1 MTYSFLAKFGE
12 KEQIFAKSLR
22 DAEDKRQ
29 YNFFLCLSASLRE
42 NQSKGENI
50 PEEIE
55 MAKVSEVIVRALK
68 EAGVTHVF
76 GIPSIHNIG
85 LYDALRE
92 EPSIRHILCRHES
105 SATHMADGYA
115 RAGKGVGA
123 IISSTGPGAG
133 YMIAPLIEAWW
144 SSSPVLAM
152 TSNIA
157 TRKIGAG
164 TGTLHELD
172 EQDRMFAH
180 ITKERFCLRDADD
193 AESTV
198 RRAVAT
204 ALAKRS
210 GPVYL
215 EVPADLWDLDAV
227 TKGDIENDTGGDAVK
242 GDCDE
247 ALSLLRQAKRPLIV
261 AGAGAVRA
269 GIGSAITKI
278 AEALQAPV
286 VTGAEGKGSIAEDHP
301 LAFGN
306 AARRGVV
313 REMVRSC
320 DVALALGTRLR
331 NVDYTRRGVTL
342 PQLIHVD
349 WDDTWIGKNF
359 PATIQ
364 LTGDIGEI
372 ARRLSEGLSSA
383 GGTAERERGWVE
395 ALKKKAGEE
404 LEAIR
409 AERKELAYL
418 DAIRRVI
425 PRDGHLVIDNTMLG
439 YWAEYF
445 YPSYEP
451 GSFVTAKG
459 SSIIG
464 FSFPAAIGHAL
475 ACPDRPVVAISGDGG
490 FFYGAHELATCMRH
504 GIGFPLIVVND
515 GAFGVIDFL
524 QRLNYDRG
532 YETKLDNPDLC
543 AFAGSFGIKAVRV
556 DSPESLEAALQRA
569 LESKEM
575 RLIELVERFPE
586 SPFVKY

>member
-1 MTYSFLAKFGE
+1 LFK
-12 KEQIFAKSLR
+12 R
-22 DAEDKRQ
+22 ED
-29 YNFFLCLSASLRE
+29 
-42 NQSKGENI
+42 I

-68 EAGVTHVF
+68 EAGVTHIF

-115 RAGKGVGA
+115 RAGKGIGV
-123 IISSTGPGAG
+123 IVSSTGPGAG

-164 TGTLHELD
+164 TATLHEID
-172 EQDRMFAH
+172 EQDKMFAH
-180 ITKERFCLRDADD
+180 ITKERFCLRDEGD

-204 ALAKRS
+204 ALAKRP

-215 EVPADLWDLDAV
+215 EVPADLWDMDAASV
-227 TKGDIENDTGGDAVK
+227 GDVDSDGREGDVS
-242 GDCDE
+242 GDLEE
-247 ALSLLRQAKRPLIV
+247 ALCLLRKAKKPLIV
-261 AGAGAVRA
+261 AGTGAVRA

-286 VTGAEGKGSIAEDHP
+286 VTGAEGKGTIAEDHP

-306 AARRGVV
+306 AARRGTV

-349 WDDTWIGKNF
+349 WDETWMNKNF

-364 LTGDIGEI
+364 LTGDIDEI

-418 DAIRRVI
+418 DVIRRVI

-464 FSFPAAIGHAL
+464 FSFPAAIGRKL
-475 ACPDRPVVAISGDGG
+475 ACPDRPLVAITGDGG
-490 FFYGAHELATCMRH
+490 FFYGAQELATCVCH

-515 GAFGVIDFL
+515 GAYGVIDFL
-524 QRLNYDRG
+524 QKLNYDRG
-532 YETKLDNPDLC
+532 YQTKLDNPDLC
-543 AFAGSFGIKAVRV
+543 AFAGSFGITAARV
-556 DSPESLEAALQRA
+556 DSPETLESELQKA
-569 LESKEM
+569 LESSKM
-575 RLIELVERFPE
+575 CLIELVERFPE